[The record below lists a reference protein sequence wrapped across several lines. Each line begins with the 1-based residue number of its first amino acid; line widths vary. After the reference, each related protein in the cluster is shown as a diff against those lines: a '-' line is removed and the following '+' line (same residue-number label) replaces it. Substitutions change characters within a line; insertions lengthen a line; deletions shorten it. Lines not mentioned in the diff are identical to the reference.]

1 MNLPLFIAKRYFFSK
16 NKVSSVNLVSRI
28 SQFAIAI
35 GTAALILVLSVFN
48 GFEKLVLDMYNVF
61 DPHIKITSNIGK
73 TFHQDY
79 VVSELELN
87 DGISVFSKTL
97 EEKVLLKYNSKEYIA
112 TIKGVDS
119 LYQAITNFDSII
131 VEGNYFTNSDKSNVA
146 VVGRGVAYHLSL
158 SLGSLFD
165 QITVL
170 LPNRKKNNLLSIEN
184 SFTQKNLIPIGVFG
198 VQQEVDSEY
207 LISPL
212 PFVQDLLSKNEIVT
226 SIDIL
231 LNDEK
236 QAERIK
242 FELQKKLG
250 EDYKVQ
256 TRFEQ
261 HKFLYKIMN
270 SEKLAVLLIL
280 LFILII
286 SSFNIIGS
294 LSMLITEKKSAIH
307 LLQSVGMQ
315 NISIKSIF
323 YYKGFLT
330 VLSGT
335 IIGLLFGLVFAFL
348 QLKFGFIT
356 MGEGSF
362 VISSYPVLIKALDV
376 VFVFGTVIIVGCL
389 SVIIPVR
396 NTNLIKG

>member
-1 MNLPLFIAKRYFFSK
+1 M
-16 NKVSSVNLVSRI
+16 
-28 SQFAIAI
+28 
-35 GTAALILVLSVFN
+35 
-48 GFEKLVLDMYNVF
+48 
-61 DPHIKITSNIGK
+61 
-73 TFHQDY
+73 
-79 VVSELELN
+79 
-87 DGISVFSKTL
+87 
-97 EEKVLLKYNSKEYIA
+97 
-112 TIKGVDS
+112 
-119 LYQAITNFDSII
+119 
-131 VEGNYFTNSDKSNVA
+131 
-146 VVGRGVAYHLSL
+146 
-158 SLGSLFD
+158 
-165 QITVL
+165 
-170 LPNRKKNNLLSIEN
+170 LSIEN

-212 PFVQDLLSKNEIVT
+212 PFVQDLLNKNEIVT

-396 NTNLIKG
+396 NINLIKG

>member
-1 MNLPLFIAKRYFFSK
+1 MNLSLFIAKRYFFSK

-131 VEGNYFTNSDKSNVA
+131 VEGDYFSNSDKSNVA

-212 PFVQDLLSKNEIVT
+212 PFVQDLLNKNEIVT

-396 NTNLIKG
+396 NINLIKG